1 MNAQENRTLYAG
13 LVPLMVAIIRTGKT
27 APLPADLT
35 AIPATQAE
43 PTSATRGQVT
53 KHIAALVGQAKSPA
67 YARGIMTALLTGDS
81 KALATAI
88 EAPSTYTPNSSG
100 KGEGFTCTTL
110 ARVAGTGTLSEWAGG
125 NRKRPLS
132 RAEFADLKVQLGR
145 KGDGKTQ
152 AEYIELGYMTA
163 DGKAIKPEPARVKF
177 GTLKVADTTD
187 TPEGLNEFV
196 KTLMD
201 AGMSHE
207 DMIVAIRQYNA

>member
-1 MNAQENRTLYAG
+1 MNAHDNRTLYAG
-13 LVPLMVAIIRTGKT
+13 LVPHMATIIRTGKT

-43 PTSATRGQVT
+43 PTPATRGQVT

-67 YARGIMTALLTGDS
+67 YARGIMTAVFTGDH

-110 ARVAGTGTLSEWAGG
+110 ARVAGTGTQSEWAGG

-163 DGKAIKPEPARVKF
+163 DGKAIKPEPTRVKF
-177 GTLKVADTTD
+177 GTMVVA
-187 TPEGLNEFV
+187 PEVTVPAHLQALVDDMRARG
-196 KTLMD
+196 KTEAEVQAVVSAL
-201 AGMSHE
+201 A
-207 DMIVAIRQYNA
+207 

>member
-1 MNAQENRTLYAG
+1 MNAKQNRTLYAG
-13 LVPLMVAIIRTGKT
+13 LVPLMAAILRTGKK
-27 APLPADLT
+27 APLPADLK

-43 PTSATRGQVT
+43 PTSATPSQVF
-53 KHIAALVGQAKSPA
+53 KHIAALVGQAKSPS
-67 YARGIMTALLTGDS
+67 YARGIMTALLTQDP

-110 ARVAGTGTLSEWAGG
+110 ARVAGTGTQSEWAGG

-163 DGKAIKPEPARVKF
+163 DGKAIKPEPTQTKF
-177 GTLKVADTTD
+177 GTMVVA
-187 TPEGLNEFV
+187 PEVTVPAHLQALVEEMRARG
-196 KTLMD
+196 KTEAEVQAVVSAL
-201 AGMSHE
+201 A
-207 DMIVAIRQYNA
+207 

>member
-13 LVPLMVAIIRTGKT
+13 LVPHMATIIRTGKT
-27 APLPADLT
+27 AQLPADLT

-43 PTSATRGQVT
+43 STSATRGQVV

-67 YARGIMTALLTGDS
+67 YARGIMTALLTQDH

-88 EAPSTYTPNSSG
+88 EEPSTYTPNSSG

-110 ARVAGTGTLSEWAGG
+110 ARVAGTGTQSEWAGG

-132 RAEFADLKVQLGR
+132 RGEFADLKVQLGR

-163 DGKAIKPEPARVKF
+163 DGKAVESESTRTKF

-187 TPEGLNEFV
+187 TPEGLNDFV
-196 KTLMD
+196 QSLMD
-201 AGMSHE
+201 AGMSHK
-207 DMIVAIRQYNA
+207 DMIVAIRQFNA

>member
-13 LVPLMVAIIRTGKT
+13 LVPLMATIIRTGKK

-35 AIPATQAE
+35 AIPATPAE
-43 PTSATRGQVT
+43 PTSATKTQVV

-67 YARGIMTALLTGDS
+67 YARGIMTSLLTQNH
-81 KALATAI
+81 KALATDI

-110 ARVAGTGTLSEWAGG
+110 ARVAGTATQSEWAGG

-132 RAEFADLKVQLGR
+132 RGEFADLKVQLGR

-152 AEYIELGYMTA
+152 AEYIELGLMTA
-163 DGKAIKPEPARVKF
+163 DGKAIKPEPTRTKF
-177 GTLKVADTTD
+177 GTMVVA
-187 TPEGLNEFV
+187 PEVAVPAHLQLLVDDMRARG
-196 KTLMD
+196 KTEAEVQAVVSAL
-201 AGMSHE
+201 A
-207 DMIVAIRQYNA
+207 